1 MAEISRCH
9 RENHRPASEVK
20 IRILGAHLAE
30 LKGAR
35 LTSILVDDVVVVDAG
50 GLTSALSLA
59 EQEKIE
65 AVLLTHHHFD
75 HTRDLV
81 TLAANVGY
89 YWRKQLAVYAPRY
102 TLDIVSRCLLDGQI
116 YANFLEYPSKEKPTL
131 ILEAIEPY
139 SRKTIAGYDVLA
151 VPAKHSVPAVG
162 YQITS
167 SDGKSLFYTGD
178 TTAGISDSWQ
188 HISPQLLITEVAGPN
203 KFEDWLK
210 KAGHLCP
217 RLLRE
222 ELIQFRQLKRYLPR
236 VIVVHIGNPY
246 EQEIKE
252 EVAQVARELE
262 ADISLGYE
270 DMKTAL

>member
-1 MAEISRCH
+1 MEIQ
-9 RENHRPASEVK
+9 
-20 IRILGAHLAE
+20 ILGAHSAE

-35 LTSILVDDVVVVDAG
+35 LTSLLIDGTLVVDAG
-50 GLTSALSLA
+50 GLTSALSLP
-59 EQEKIE
+59 EQKKIKT
-65 AVLLTHHHFD
+65 VLLTHHHFD

-81 TLAANVGY
+81 TLAANAGY
-89 YWRKQLAVYAPRY
+89 YWRGQLVVYALRY
-102 TLDIVSRCLLDGQI
+102 TLDIVTNCLLDGKI

-151 VPAKHSVPAVG
+151 VPVKHSVPAVG

-167 SDGKSLFYTGD
+167 SDGKSLFYTSD
-178 TTAGISDSWQ
+178 TTVGISDCWQ

-203 KFEDWLK
+203 KYGDWLK
-210 KAGHLCP
+210 KAGHLCAGF
-217 RLLRE
+217 LKE
-222 ELIQFRQLKRYLPR
+222 ELIQFRQLKGYLPR
-236 VIVVHIGNPY
+236 VIVIHIGNLF

-252 EVAQVARELE
+252 EVAQVAQELE

-270 DMKTAL
+270 DMKITL

>member
-1 MAEISRCH
+1 M
-9 RENHRPASEVK
+9 K
-20 IRILGAHLAE
+20 IQILGAHLAE

-35 LTSILVDDVVVVDAG
+35 LTSLLIDGVLVVDAG
-50 GLTSALSLA
+50 GLTSALSLP
-59 EQEKIE
+59 EQKKIDT
-65 AVLLTHHHFD
+65 VLLTHHHFD

-89 YWRKQLAVYAPRY
+89 YWRKQLTVHAPRY

-131 ILEAIEPY
+131 VLEAIEPY
-139 SRKTIAGYDVLA
+139 GRRTIAGYDVLA

-167 SDGKSLFYTGD
+167 PDGKSFFYTGD
-178 TTAGISDSWQ
+178 TTAGISESWQ

-222 ELIQFRQLKRYLPR
+222 ELMQFRQLKRYLPR
-236 VIVVHIGNPY
+236 VIVVHIGNPF
-246 EQEIKE
+246 EQEIRE
-252 EVAQVARELE
+252 EVARVAQELE
-262 ADISLGYE
+262 ADISLGHE
-270 DMKTAL
+270 DMQVAL

>member
-1 MAEISRCH
+1 
-9 RENHRPASEVK
+9 VQ
-20 IRILGAHLAE
+20 IRILGAHQLE

-35 LTSILVDDVVVVDAG
+35 LTSLLIDGTLVVDAG
-50 GLTSALSLA
+50 GLTSALSLP
-59 EQEKIE
+59 EQKKITT
-65 AVLLTHHHFD
+65 VLLTHHHFD

-81 TLAANVGY
+81 TLAANAGY
-89 YWRKQLAVYAPRY
+89 YWRGQLEVYALRY
-102 TLDIVSRCLLDGQI
+102 TLDIVTTCLLDGKM

-151 VPAKHSVPAVG
+151 VLVKHSVPTVG

-167 SDGKSLFYTGD
+167 SDNKSLFYTSD
-178 TTAGISDSWQ
+178 TTVGISDCWQ

-203 KFEDWLK
+203 KYGDWLK
-210 KAGHLCP
+210 KAGHLCAG
-217 RLLRE
+217 LLKE
-222 ELIQFRQLKRYLPR
+222 ELIQFRQLKGYLPR
-236 VIVVHIGNPY
+236 VIVIHIGNPF

-252 EVAQVARELE
+252 EVARVAQELD

-270 DMKTAL
+270 DMKITL